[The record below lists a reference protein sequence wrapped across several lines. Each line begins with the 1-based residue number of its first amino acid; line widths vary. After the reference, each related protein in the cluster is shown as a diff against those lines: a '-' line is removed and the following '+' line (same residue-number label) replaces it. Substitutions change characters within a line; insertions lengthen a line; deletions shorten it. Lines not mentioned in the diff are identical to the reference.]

1 MDFLSLFIPYE
12 TPQNATTETLQ
23 AHTQYLTK
31 EHYNWLDAGI
41 FLLGFSQEKDNYSTV
56 NAIRSQLYKLSLP
69 HENTKIH
76 DLGNLIP
83 RENTQA
89 TSELLGFVINELV
102 SKGKIVIV
110 LAESREVAYS
120 QALAYR
126 YFGNK
131 ELEDNSEAS
140 AVYLSSALDMK
151 EHAKESSESVN
162 YRILNTYPPLY
173 QVLTALGV
181 QKYRL
186 SKSEIDLMHNFN
198 FPLVRYGEIHNR
210 VQEVEPYLR
219 ETNAVCLDMSCVRH
233 SDSPASAR
241 PSPSGFT
248 AMEICQIGRYIGAS
262 AHISSFCLTEIQEK
276 EDIHGQSC
284 LLSAMV
290 IWYFLEG
297 IYHKK
302 TEIPSFENKT
312 FRRFDVKINAGIEQL
327 VFLQSMLT
335 QRWWM
340 EVRNEHQTC
349 FVPCSEKSYEAA
361 LLDEIPD
368 LWWQV
373 YYRLGG

>member
-12 TPQNATTETLQ
+12 IPQKAAPETLQ
-23 AHTQYLTK
+23 AHTQFLTS
-31 EHYNWLDAGI
+31 EHTNWLEAPV
-41 FLLGFSQEKDNYSTV
+41 FLLGFDHKSDNYDTV
-56 NAIRSQLYKLSLP
+56 NAIRTQFYALNLP
-69 HENTKIH
+69 HENVTIH

-89 TSELLGFVINELV
+89 TAELLGFVINELV
-102 SKGKIVIV
+102 SKGKIVII
-110 LAESREVAYS
+110 LSESREVAYS

-151 EHAKESSESVN
+151 EHTTPSSESIN

-186 SKSEIDLMHNFN
+186 SKSEIDLMHNLN
-198 FPLVRYGEIHNR
+198 FPLVRYGEIHNQ
-210 VQEVEPYLR
+210 VQEIEPYLR
-219 ETNAVCLDMSCVRH
+219 EANAVCLDMSCVRH
-233 SDSPASAR
+233 SDSPASSR

-248 AMEICQIGRYIGAS
+248 AMEICQIGRYIGS
-262 AHISSFCLTEIQEK
+262 SEHISSFCLCEIQKK

-297 IYHKK
+297 IYYKK
-302 TEIPSFENKT
+302 IETPSFENKS

-340 EVRNEHQTC
+340 EVRNEHQTR
-349 FVPCSEKSYEAA
+349 FVPCSQKTYESA